1 MQENLYV
8 DTRKRNCLS

>member
-8 DTRKRNCLS
+8 DTGKRNCLS